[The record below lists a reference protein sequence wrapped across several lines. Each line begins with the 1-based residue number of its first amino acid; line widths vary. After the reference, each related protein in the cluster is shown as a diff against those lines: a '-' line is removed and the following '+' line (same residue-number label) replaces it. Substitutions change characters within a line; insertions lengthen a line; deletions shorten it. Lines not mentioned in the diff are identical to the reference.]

1 MKNIMITNNKEMKKN
16 CISNGSYKR
25 SRETPK
31 GKQKHNDKYRCNNT
45 DISAF
50 PNNTVYMFIV

>member
-1 MKNIMITNNKEMKKN
+1 MITNNKDMKKN

-25 SRETPK
+25 SRKTPK

>member
-1 MKNIMITNNKEMKKN
+1 MGPIKDLEKIP
-16 CISNGSYKR
+16 KR
-25 SRETPK
+25 
-31 GKQKHNDKYRCNNT
+31 KQKHNDKCRCNNT